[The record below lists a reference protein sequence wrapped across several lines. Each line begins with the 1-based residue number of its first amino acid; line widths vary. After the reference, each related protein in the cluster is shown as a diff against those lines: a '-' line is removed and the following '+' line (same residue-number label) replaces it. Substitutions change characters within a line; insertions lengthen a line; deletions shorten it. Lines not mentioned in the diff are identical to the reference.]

1 MTPPPR
7 PRNFDALVR
16 AKIAERP
23 GPTLAELVRSTGLFR
38 GEVVAALSTLGGAV
52 EIRNDGRFYLR
63 DRRKPKR
70 RASLWDRFI
79 DWMLANA
86 T

>member
-23 GPTLAELVRSTGLFR
+23 GTTLAELVRSTGLFR
-38 GEVVAALSTLGGAV
+38 EEVVAAISSGGV
-52 EIRNDGRFYLR
+52 EILNDGRLYIR
-63 DRRKPKR
+63 ERRKPKQR
-70 RASLWDRFI
+70 PSLGARLLDWFI
-79 DWMLANA
+79 G
-86 T
+86 

>member
-1 MTPPPR
+1 VTPPPR
-7 PRNFDALVR
+7 PRNFVGVVH

-23 GPTLAELVRSTGLFR
+23 GTTLAELVRSTGLFR
-38 GEVVAALSTLGGAV
+38 EEVVAAINALGGAV
-52 EIRNDGRFYLR
+52 EIRNDGRLYLR

-70 RASLWDRFI
+70 RASLWDRFL
-79 DWMLANA
+79 DWMLDNS